1 MPYKKK
7 GSPYYYIRLKPPGYP
22 HRIGPLSTREKSKA
36 VVKQVEALIR
46 ELALAG
52 RHEFLDAIRLGKI
65 RPVDLYAARAAGRL
79 EELLTR
85 ATDPLL
91 ERACQSFLLSH
102 PSGHKNYR
110 AAMGWLVRV
119 AGKGA
124 HLSWLTSPEHLRR
137 YVAELR
143 GQGMSAGTERR
154 HVSALSLLIRQHYGR
169 QRRDTLIK
177 GLYLRP
183 EAEGVERWLGAEEI
197 ERVREVA
204 GDWWVLIS
212 LALASGLRRGELL
225 RLLVRD
231 LDLEHGA
238 VTVRKGKSKA
248 ARRRVP
254 LEGEA
259 LELVRRFVAE
269 ELLGPSD
276 TLFDPKITGSRVWHA
291 WDRIRQQ
298 AAIPHVRFHD
308 LRHTYGVHC
317 ARSGMPMPELQQR
330 LGHASLRVTMRYA
343 IYSPGGRDHYRN
355 ALEGMGMSGP
365 ESQQTLPLQVPV
377 TQEMA

>member
-7 GSPYYYIRLKPPGYP
+7 SSPYYYIRLRPPGYP
-22 HRIGPLSTREKSKA
+22 HQIGPLSTREKSKR
-36 VVKQVEALIR
+36 VVQQVEALIR

-52 RHEFLDAIRLGKI
+52 RHEFLDAIRAREI

-79 EELLTR
+79 GELLTR
-85 ATDPLL
+85 ATDPPL
-91 ERACQSFLLSH
+91 ERACQAFLMSH

-110 AAMGWLVRV
+110 AAMGWLVRI

-124 HLSWLTSPEHLRR
+124 HLSWLKDPENLRR

-143 GQGMSAGTERR
+143 TCGMSAGTERR
-154 HVSALSLLIRQHYGR
+154 HVSALSLLIRQHYGALA
-169 QRRDTLIK
+169 RDTLIK
-177 GLYLRP
+177 RLYLRP
-183 EAEGVERWLGAEEI
+183 EAEGVERWLGPEEI
-197 ERVREVA
+197 ARVREAA

-231 LDLEHGA
+231 LDLERGA

-259 LELVRRFVAE
+259 LEMLRRFVAE
-269 ELLGPSD
+269 EALRPSD

-291 WDRIRQQ
+291 WDRIRGQ
-298 AAIPHVRFHD
+298 AGLPSVRFHD
-308 LRHTYGVHC
+308 LRHTYAVHC
-317 ARSGMPMPELQQR
+317 AKSGMPMPELQQR
-330 LGHASLRVTMRYA
+330 LGHASLHVTMRYA
-343 IYSPGGRDHYRN
+343 IYSPGGRDHYRS
-355 ALEGMGMSGP
+355 ALEGMGLSGP
-365 ESQQTLPLQVPV
+365 DSQQTLPLQLPA
-377 TQEMA
+377 TPKMA